1 MKVTLIKEAKVIQKM
16 YPKWLPLHS
25 ERSYQMEIRSF
36 LEFFSSCRRLC
47 RVRVAVGEEGIQ
59 GSDGELSPRVHQQ
72 ITLRNVQQVILR
84 QKVQTMFM

>member
-1 MKVTLIKEAKVIQKM
+1 MKVTIIKEAKVIQKM

-25 ERSYQMEIRSF
+25 ERSSQMEIRSF
-36 LEFFSSCRRLC
+36 LEFFLFLQKIMQI
-47 RVRVAVGEEGIQ
+47 AMGEEGIQ
-59 GSDGELSPRVHQQ
+59 GSDGELSSRVHQQ